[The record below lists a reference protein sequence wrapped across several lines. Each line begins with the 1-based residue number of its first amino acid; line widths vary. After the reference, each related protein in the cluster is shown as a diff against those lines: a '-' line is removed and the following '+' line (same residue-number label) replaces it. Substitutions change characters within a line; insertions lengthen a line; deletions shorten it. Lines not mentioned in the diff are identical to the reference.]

1 MFIAVVKKQAT
12 FNDVCT
18 PDRLVKDNS
27 ELFTKSQINW
37 LIKTRHKNGLSQTG
51 AVLKISQK
59 IYLHK
64 TKFIDWFL
72 KQRAA

>member
-1 MFIAVVKKQAT
+1 MAEVKHQIT
-12 FNDVCT
+12 LNDVCT
-18 PDRLVKDNS
+18 PESLANEYP